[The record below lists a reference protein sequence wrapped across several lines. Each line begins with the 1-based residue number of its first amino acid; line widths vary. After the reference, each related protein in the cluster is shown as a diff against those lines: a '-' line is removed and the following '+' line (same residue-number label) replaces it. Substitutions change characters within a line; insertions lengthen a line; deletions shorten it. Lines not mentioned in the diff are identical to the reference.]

1 MMSSIS
7 LAAGL
12 LTDDSEGIRITLFDL
27 LDSSKSTAGLV
38 VTVWVVLLGLD
49 WETLSMQDLI
59 RSVKAAL

>member
-27 LDSSKSTAGLV
+27 FDSSRSTAGLV
-38 VTVWVVLLGLD
+38 VTVCVVLFGLD
-49 WETLSMQDLI
+49 WATLSMQDFI
-59 RSVKAAL
+59 KSVSASL

>member
-1 MMSSIS
+1 
-7 LAAGL
+7 L

-49 WETLSMQDLI
+49 WATLSMQDLI

>member
-1 MMSSIS
+1 MISSIS

-38 VTVWVVLLGLD
+38 VTVWVVLFGLD
-49 WETLSMQDLI
+49 WATLSMQDLI
-59 RSVKAAL
+59 RSVTAAL